1 MYQLLSR
8 KKLFALLT
16 AFLLLVS
23 AAAFTAFGRTIPTG
37 VDRNEIK
44 IPIIMYHG
52 LCKDNSRRN
61 EYMISPDYFEQDLKY
76 ITDHGYTT
84 IFLSELIN
92 YFEKG
97 TPLPEKPIILTFD
110 DGYYNNYVYAWP
122 LLQKYKIKAVI
133 SPIGITAD
141 NAENEQYRSPLWSQ
155 CKWSEL
161 KEMQD
166 SGLVEIQNHTY
177 NLHKLSTPAKGVSA
191 MQGESAEKY
200 KDRLSRDLLT
210 FNAKMKAEL
219 GKEPLAFVYP
229 FGAKSSDTEQIIRTL
244 GFKTILDCENE
255 MNIIT
260 SKDDLYHL
268 HRFLRPDN
276 INAADFFAKFES

>member
-122 LLQKYKIKAVI
+122 FCKNIRSKPSSLRSVSQPTMQKTSNTAV
-133 SPIGITAD
+133 P
-141 NAENEQYRSPLWSQ
+141 
-155 CKWSEL
+155 
-161 KEMQD
+161 
-166 SGLVEIQNHTY
+166 SGH
-177 NLHKLSTPAKGVSA
+177 SA
-191 MQGESAEKY
+191 
-200 KDRLSRDLLT
+200 
-210 FNAKMKAEL
+210 N
-219 GKEPLAFVYP
+219 
-229 FGAKSSDTEQIIRTL
+229 GAS
-244 GFKTILDCENE
+244 
-255 MNIIT
+255 
-260 SKDDLYHL
+260 
-268 HRFLRPDN
+268 
-276 INAADFFAKFES
+276 